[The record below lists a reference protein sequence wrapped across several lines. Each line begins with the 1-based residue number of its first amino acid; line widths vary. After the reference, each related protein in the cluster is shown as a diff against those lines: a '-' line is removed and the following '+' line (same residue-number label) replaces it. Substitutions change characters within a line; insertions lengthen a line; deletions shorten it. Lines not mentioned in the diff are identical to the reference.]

1 MSVESFAQAPQ
12 LDPQILAAVDGSV
25 SSYQA
30 VAWAAVE
37 AGLHHC
43 RLHLLTSMGIDTGY
57 GPGMAL
63 GTADLDWL
71 RKDSE
76 RTLAEATRI
85 ARTAAPGDDPR
96 ISTEVSAEP
105 IIPTLIERSAHAR
118 MLVVGSRGMGAFRR
132 GMLGSVST
140 ATTHHAHCPVAVI
153 HGDSAIDAVSATRPI
168 LVGVDGTGNSVA
180 ALDLAFEEASRRK
193 VGLTALHAWS
203 DVSGLD
209 VPVAGWDGA
218 EESAQATLAEA
229 LAGHAERYPDVPV
242 RRIVVAN
249 RPVRSLL
256 DESANAQLVVVG
268 SHGRGGFQSMVL
280 GSTSNALLH
289 SVEVPMIVVR
299 ERR

>member
-1 MSVESFAQAPQ
+1 MSVENASQATE
-12 LDPQILAAVDGSV
+12 LNPQILAAVDGSA

-43 RLHLLTSMGIDTGY
+43 GLHLLTSMGIDTGY
-57 GPGMAL
+57 GRGVAL
-63 GTADLDWL
+63 GTADLEWL
-71 RKDSE
+71 RRDSE
-76 RTLAEATRI
+76 RILVEATRI
-85 ARTAAPGDDPR
+85 ARTAAPGDQPR

-105 IIPTLIERSAHAR
+105 IIPMLIGRSARAR

-140 ATTHHAHCPVAVI
+140 AATHHAHCPVAVI
-153 HGDSAIDAVSATRPI
+153 HGNSAIDAVSATQPI
-168 LVGVDGTGNSVA
+168 LVGVDGTSNSVG

-218 EESAQATLAEA
+218 QESAQATLAEA
-229 LAGHAERYPDVPV
+229 LAGHAERYPDVTV

-289 SVEVPMIVVR
+289 SVEIPMIVVR
-299 ERR
+299 EPA

>member
-1 MSVESFAQAPQ
+1 MSIESSSQPTQ
-12 LDPQILAAVDGSV
+12 LDDAIIAAVDGSV
-25 SSYQA
+25 ISYQA

-43 RLHLLTSMGIDTGY
+43 RLHLVTSMGIEASLGV
-57 GPGMAL
+57 GMSV
-63 GTADLDWL
+63 GEADVEWL

-76 RTLAEATRI
+76 RILTEATRI
-85 ARTAAPGDDPR
+85 ARTAAPGDEPR
-96 ISTEVSAEP
+96 ITTEVSVEA
-105 IIPTLIERSAHAR
+105 IIPLLIERSAYAR

-132 GMLGSVST
+132 GVLGSVST

-153 HGDSAIDAVSATRPI
+153 HGNPAIDAVSATQPI
-168 LVGVDGTGNSVA
+168 LVGVDGTSNSVA

-218 EESAQATLAEA
+218 QESAQATLAEA
-229 LAGHAERYPDVPV
+229 LAGHTERYPDVTV
-242 RRIVVAN
+242 RRIVLAN
-249 RPVRSLL
+249 RPVRALL
-256 DESANAQLVVVG
+256 DESANAQLIVVG
-268 SHGRGGFQSMVL
+268 SHGRGGFTSMVL

-299 ERR
+299 ERA